1 MDELDDDD
9 DDVSAVDYQRQQPPH
24 SDAGG
29 RNDSEIARLANITRD
44 CAIFMADFVQK
55 IFDPS

>member
-1 MDELDDDD
+1 VDELDDDD

-24 SDAGG
+24 SDVGG